1 MYYDFSIKIPEEKG
15 KIIIKKKGNATY
27 VLYQY
32 GSKYNSDKKYAV
44 PQRTIIG
51 KLDPENEGRMF
62 PNEKCQEFFADL
74 CVPDELP
81 ESYRSC
87 CLKIGSYA
95 VIQKI
100 LKEYDLPKL
109 LKKWFPDDCGLLID
123 LMTYLIVEEEN
134 AGQYYPDFAY
144 NHPLFSDEMK
154 IFSDSKV
161 CRFLKSVTP
170 DQIIGFLK
178 DWNKKRDHK
187 QRIYVSYDSTN
198 KNCQA
203 GDIDLIEYGK
213 AKEEK
218 GLPIFNH
225 AIAND
230 NKNQV
235 PLFYEIYPGSI
246 TDVSQFEF
254 LVEKIRSYN
263 YKNVGFILDRGYFS
277 KDNIRYMEKNNYS
290 FIIMVKGRKHLVS
303 GIIDEHRNTFETD
316 RSCRIRAYRVYGKT
330 IKGRLYEDD
339 TCDRYFHLYFNA
351 SRQFA
356 EREQLEQMLDKQHL
370 ALEKSIGKEVDL
382 SKNCY
387 DYFELICD
395 KKNCLVS
402 FKEKTDVI
410 QQQLQRCGY
419 FCIVTS
425 EEMTASQALNHY
437 KGRDISEKLFRADKS
452 FLGSKSMRVQTVESL
467 SSKVFIEF
475 VALIVRNR
483 IYNLLKENTLKMESR
498 PNYMTVPAAIRELEK
513 IEMVKRND
521 GSYRLDHAISKRQKT
536 ILGSFGMDVTSIK
549 EISNDIS
556 TILAKNQSLLASSNC
571 TDEIDEEDD
580 YDGTFEEY
588 FYN

>member
-32 GSKYNSDKKYAV
+32 SSEYNPEKKYAV
-44 PQRTIIG
+44 PKRVIIG
-51 KLDPENEGRMF
+51 KIDPEREGYMY
-62 PNEKCQEFFADL
+62 PNEKCQEHFADL

-144 NHPLFSDEMK
+144 SHPLFSDGMK

-277 KDNIRYMEKNNYS
+277 VRDRLFCRPKVNV
-290 FIIMVKGRKHLVS
+290 FC
-303 GIIDEHRNTFETD
+303 HR
-316 RSCRIRAYRVYGKT
+316 
-330 IKGRLYEDD
+330 
-339 TCDRYFHLYFNA
+339 
-351 SRQFA
+351 
-356 EREQLEQMLDKQHL
+356 
-370 ALEKSIGKEVDL
+370 
-382 SKNCY
+382 
-387 DYFELICD
+387 
-395 KKNCLVS
+395 
-402 FKEKTDVI
+402 
-410 QQQLQRCGY
+410 
-419 FCIVTS
+419 
-425 EEMTASQALNHY
+425 
-437 KGRDISEKLFRADKS
+437 
-452 FLGSKSMRVQTVESL
+452 
-467 SSKVFIEF
+467 
-475 VALIVRNR
+475 
-483 IYNLLKENTLKMESR
+483 
-498 PNYMTVPAAIRELEK
+498 
-513 IEMVKRND
+513 
-521 GSYRLDHAISKRQKT
+521 
-536 ILGSFGMDVTSIK
+536 
-549 EISNDIS
+549 
-556 TILAKNQSLLASSNC
+556 
-571 TDEIDEEDD
+571 
-580 YDGTFEEY
+580 
-588 FYN
+588 

>member
-1 MYYDFSIKIPEEKG
+1 
-15 KIIIKKKGNATY
+15 
-27 VLYQY
+27 
-32 GSKYNSDKKYAV
+32 
-44 PQRTIIG
+44 
-51 KLDPENEGRMF
+51 
-62 PNEKCQEFFADL
+62 
-74 CVPDELP
+74 
-81 ESYRSC
+81 
-87 CLKIGSYA
+87 
-95 VIQKI
+95 
-100 LKEYDLPKL
+100 
-109 LKKWFPDDCGLLID
+109 
-123 LMTYLIVEEEN
+123 
-134 AGQYYPDFAY
+134 
-144 NHPLFSDEMK
+144 
-154 IFSDSKV
+154 
-161 CRFLKSVTP
+161 
-170 DQIIGFLK
+170 
-178 DWNKKRDHK
+178 
-187 QRIYVSYDSTN
+187 
-198 KNCQA
+198 
-203 GDIDLIEYGK
+203 
-213 AKEEK
+213 
-218 GLPIFNH
+218 
-225 AIAND
+225 
-230 NKNQV
+230 
-235 PLFYEIYPGSI
+235 
-246 TDVSQFEF
+246 
-254 LVEKIRSYN
+254 
-263 YKNVGFILDRGYFS
+263 
-277 KDNIRYMEKNNYS
+277 
-290 FIIMVKGRKHLVS
+290 
-303 GIIDEHRNTFETD
+303 
-316 RSCRIRAYRVYGKT
+316 
-330 IKGRLYEDD
+330 
-339 TCDRYFHLYFNA
+339 
-351 SRQFA
+351 
-356 EREQLEQMLDKQHL
+356 MLDKQHL

-549 EISNDIS
+549 EISNDIG
-556 TILAKNQSLLASSNC
+556 TLLTKNQSLLASSNC